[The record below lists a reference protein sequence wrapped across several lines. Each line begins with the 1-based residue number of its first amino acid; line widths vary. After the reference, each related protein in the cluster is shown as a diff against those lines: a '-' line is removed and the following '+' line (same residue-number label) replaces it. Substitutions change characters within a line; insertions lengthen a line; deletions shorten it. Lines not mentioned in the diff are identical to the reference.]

1 MDTETHDTPAPP
13 LRNSGTDPTTTNAG
27 ETVPSRG
34 RLLTLSWAHFLNDGA
49 ANYLPGVLPA
59 VLLQLNIPVAFAG
72 TVMAALLLGQALQP
86 LYGWLSDHIGGRRL
100 IFIGIAGT
108 TAGGALVGLVPG
120 YWSLI
125 AVLLLIGFT
134 NAMFHPQGMAATR
147 QLAHQ
152 RARAQSNGPGAK
164 VGLFM
169 SVFLVG
175 GELGRGIWPLLASL
189 VVVAL
194 GTRGLWILALPMV
207 LTLPLLIARVPKLA
221 PRHRDAGP
229 VAWRRH
235 LPDLARVVSFSAL
248 RATLTFSLVTFVPLL
263 WHQRGESLISGASLI
278 TTLLVVGI
286 VGNMSGGHWAD
297 RIGRRPV
304 LLLSTVA
311 SAVLLA
317 GFLLAPPVLAW
328 PLLALL
334 GVAMFASLPLAILMG
349 QDILPENPS
358 LGSGLALGLANALGA
373 LTVMLLGLLVDDWGI
388 AAILWLNVGFSIVTA
403 LMVPF
408 LPEGSQPRPSRAV

>member
-1 MDTETHDTPAPP
+1 MDTETHDAPAPLNTGQSTTTPA
-13 LRNSGTDPTTTNAG
+13 G
-27 ETVPSRG
+27 EPVPSRAA
-34 RLLTLSWAHFLNDGA
+34 LLTLSWTHFLNDGA

-59 VLLQLNIPVAFAG
+59 ILLQHDIPAAFAG

-86 LYGWLSDHIGGRRL
+86 LYGWLSDHVGGRRL
-100 IFIGIAGT
+100 IFTGIAGT
-108 TAGGALVGLVPG
+108 TAGGALIGLVPG

-152 RARAQSNGPGAK
+152 RARARPGVSGKAK

-194 GTRGLWILALPMV
+194 GTHGLWVLALPMV
-207 LTLPLLIARVPKLA
+207 LTLPLLIARVPRLA

-263 WHQRGESLISGASLI
+263 WHQRGESLVSGASLI

-286 VGNMSGGHWAD
+286 IGNMGGGHWAD

-304 LLLSTVA
+304 LALSTVA

-317 GFLLAPPVLAW
+317 GFLLAPPLLAW

-334 GVAMFASLPLAILMG
+334 GIAMFASLPLAILMG

-373 LTVMLLGLLVDDWGI
+373 VTVMLLGLLVEHWGI
-388 AAILWLNVGFSIVTA
+388 AAVLWLNVGFSVLTT

-408 LPEGSQPRPSRAV
+408 LPEGSQPRPARAA